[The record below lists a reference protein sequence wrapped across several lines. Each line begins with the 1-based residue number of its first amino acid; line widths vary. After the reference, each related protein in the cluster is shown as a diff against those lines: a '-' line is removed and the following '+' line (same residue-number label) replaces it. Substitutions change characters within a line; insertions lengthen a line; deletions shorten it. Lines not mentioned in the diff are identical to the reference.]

1 MRYAMKNFPIILWAA
16 LLAGILTAEGAIVST
31 AAARDAEAETECDI
45 HEGPC
50 SLELDGRSVELE
62 ISPKPVE
69 AMKDLTFTVEVT
81 GPALSDPPHIDLDMP
96 DMEMGPN
103 RVEMKKQE
111 ENTYTGTG
119 LIVKCPSGK
128 KTWQA
133 VVTIPGTGKAE
144 FVFDVVY

>member
-1 MRYAMKNFPIILWAA
+1 MRFVKNRYPVILWLA
-16 LLAGILTAEGAIVST
+16 LLAGLFT
-31 AAARDAEAETECDI
+31 AAGGTITPVIAQNAEAETECDI

-50 SLELDGRSVELE
+50 SLDLDGREVKLE
-62 ISPKPVE
+62 ISPKPVK
-69 AMKDLTFTVEVT
+69 AMKDLTFTVEVS

-96 DMEMGPN
+96 DMEMGRN
-103 RVEMKKQE
+103 RVEMKEQD

-119 LIVKCPSGK
+119 VIVKCPSGK

-133 VVTIPGTGKAE
+133 VITIPETGKAA

>member
-1 MRYAMKNFPIILWAA
+1 M
-16 LLAGILTAEGAIVST
+16 ST
-31 AAARDAEAETECDI
+31 AAARDAKAETECDI

-50 SLELDGRSVELE
+50 SLELDDRSVELD

-69 AMKDLTFTVEVT
+69 AMKDLSFRVVVS
-81 GPALSDPPHIDLDMP
+81 GPALSDAPHIDLDMP
-96 DMEMGPN
+96 GMEMGPN

-119 LIVKCPSGK
+119 VIVKCPSGK
-128 KTWQA
+128 TTWRA
-133 VVTIPGTGKAE
+133 VITIPDTGKAA